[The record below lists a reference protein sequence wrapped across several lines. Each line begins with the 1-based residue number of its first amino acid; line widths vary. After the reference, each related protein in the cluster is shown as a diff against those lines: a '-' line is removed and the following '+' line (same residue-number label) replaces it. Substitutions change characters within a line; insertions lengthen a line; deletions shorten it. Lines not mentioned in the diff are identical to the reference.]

1 MDDSLY
7 KILRPILTGWFK
19 LFFKPTIT
27 GKENIPTS
35 GRIVL
40 AGTHTSILD
49 PVFILAC
56 NKRVIHFLAKDELVN
71 GPLGF
76 AFKKMGII
84 PVNRREKDVTVM
96 PSSIKV
102 LNNDEV
108 VGIFPEGT
116 INKTD
121 DITMKFKTGA
131 TRMAYETN
139 SEIVPFAITGKYK
152 IFRKSV
158 KIIYGKPY
166 KVHSNDFRKET
177 DILRSKVNKL
187 IIGGEW
193 YGCN

>member
-1 MDDSLY
+1 MNAGLLN
-7 KILRPILTGWFK
+7 KAVAKTFK
-19 LFFKPTIT
+19 
-27 GKENIPTS
+27 
-35 GRIVL
+35 
-40 AGTHTSILD
+40 
-49 PVFILAC
+49 
-56 NKRVIHFLAKDELVN
+56 
-71 GPLGF
+71 
-76 AFKKMGII
+76 
-84 PVNRREKDVTVM
+84 
-96 PSSIKV
+96 
-102 LNNDEV
+102 
-108 VGIFPEGT
+108 
-116 INKTD
+116 
-121 DITMKFKTGA
+121 GA